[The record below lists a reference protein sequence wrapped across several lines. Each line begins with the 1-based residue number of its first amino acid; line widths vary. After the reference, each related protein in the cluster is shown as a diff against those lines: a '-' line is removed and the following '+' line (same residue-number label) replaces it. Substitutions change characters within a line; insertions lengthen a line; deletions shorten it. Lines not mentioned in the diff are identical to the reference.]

1 MLYHI
6 SRNKFFNYIPK
17 EVHTLQPIQNNIAK
31 QKYNIHK
38 THQMLS
44 IKKYSIVY
52 VSLIFF
58 LSLKYRLD
66 IRSF

>member
-6 SRNKFFNYIPK
+6 SGNKFFNYIPK

-44 IKKYSIVY
+44 IKNIA
-52 VSLIFF
+52 
-58 LSLKYRLD
+58 
-66 IRSF
+66 